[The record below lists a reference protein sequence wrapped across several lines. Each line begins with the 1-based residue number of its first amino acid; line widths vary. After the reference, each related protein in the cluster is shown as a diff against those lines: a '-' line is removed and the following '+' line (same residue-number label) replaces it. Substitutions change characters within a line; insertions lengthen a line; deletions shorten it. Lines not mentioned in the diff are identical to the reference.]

1 MTTKTESD
9 DGDIIRSWE
18 PHAIIYEHDSRSFEA
33 YLVLEGEVEVFAP
46 LGLKLNTIGQGEIF
60 GEASLLL
67 NTKRSVTARAGK
79 MPVKVRKIPRSYF
92 DQLQSKDIIMTALLK
107 NVQLRL
113 KDSNKQSSDLA
124 KEIGQIMK
132 LVELQVNTN
141 KEVSTRLSAIHKRLN
156 GEMIFGD

>member
-1 MTTKTESD
+1 M
-9 DGDIIRSWE
+9 
-18 PHAIIYEHDSRSFEA
+18 
-33 YLVLEGEVEVFAP
+33 
-46 LGLKLNTIGQGEIF
+46 
-60 GEASLLL
+60 LL

-124 KEIGQIMK
+124 KEIGQILK